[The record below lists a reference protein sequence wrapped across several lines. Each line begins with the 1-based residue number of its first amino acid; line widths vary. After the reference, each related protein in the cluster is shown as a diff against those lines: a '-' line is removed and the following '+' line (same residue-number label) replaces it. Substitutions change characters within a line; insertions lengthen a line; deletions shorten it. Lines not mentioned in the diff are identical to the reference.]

1 MTRFSAGSADG
12 RRTLKTL
19 LVAALVTCSVFAAAC
34 GGTSIRKITADPSRY
49 RTNEV
54 KISGEVLDSYSI
66 GSRGIYHV
74 DDGSGRLWVYSDNG
88 VPRKGAQVTVWG
100 TIREAVNLGPL
111 NNLVKI
117 PVDAIILVERQHRA
131 Q

>member
-1 MTRFSAGSADG
+1 MAFSTASADRG
-12 RRTLKTL
+12 LKTL
-19 LVAALVTCSVFAAAC
+19 LVAVVVAGSVFAAAC

-66 GSRGIYHV
+66 GSRGVYHV
-74 DDGSGRLWVYSDNG
+74 DDGTGRLWIYSDNG
-88 VPRKGAQVTVWG
+88 VPRKGAQVSVWG

-117 PVDAIILVERQHRA
+117 PVDAVILVERQHRT

>member
-1 MTRFSAGSADG
+1 M
-12 RRTLKTL
+12 KTL
-19 LVAALVTCSVFAAAC
+19 LATALVACSVFAAAC

-49 RTNEV
+49 RTEEV

-88 VPRKGAQVTVWG
+88 VPRKGTQVSVWG
-100 TIREAVNLGPL
+100 TVREALNLGPL

-117 PVDAIILVERQHRA
+117 PADAIILVERQHRA
-131 Q
+131 P

>member
-1 MTRFSAGSADG
+1 MMAFSTASADRG
-12 RRTLKTL
+12 LKTL
-19 LVAALVTCSVFAAAC
+19 LVAVIVAGSVFAAAC

-66 GSRGIYHV
+66 GSRGVYHV
-74 DDGSGRLWVYSDNG
+74 DDGTGRLWIYSDNG
-88 VPRKGAQVTVWG
+88 VPRKGAQVSVWG

-111 NNLVKI
+111 NNMVKI
-117 PVDAIILVERQHRA
+117 PVDAVILVERQHRT

>member
-1 MTRFSAGSADG
+1 MT
-12 RRTLKTL
+12 
-19 LVAALVTCSVFAAAC
+19 LVASSVFAAAC

-49 RTNEV
+49 RTDEV
-54 KISGEVLDSYSI
+54 KVSGEVLDSYSI
-66 GSRGIYHV
+66 GSRGIYHI

-88 VPRKGAQVTVWG
+88 VPRKGAQVSVWG

>member
-1 MTRFSAGSADG
+1 MAMV
-12 RRTLKTL
+12 
-19 LVAALVTCSVFAAAC
+19 LVASTVFAAAC
-34 GGTSIRKITADPSRY
+34 GGTSIRKVTADPSRY
-49 RTNEV
+49 RNEEV

-66 GSRGIYHV
+66 GSRGIYHI

-88 VPRKGAQVTVWG
+88 VPRKGAQVSVWG
-100 TIREAVNLGPL
+100 TIREGISLGPL

-117 PVDAIILVERQHRA
+117 PVDAIILVERQHRT

>member
-1 MTRFSAGSADG
+1 MTRFSASSADG
-12 RRTLKTL
+12 RRTLSAR
-19 LVAALVTCSVFAAAC
+19 VAAVLIGCSVFAAAC

-49 RTNEV
+49 RTEEV
-54 KISGEVLDSYSI
+54 KVSGEVLDSYSI
-66 GSRGIYHV
+66 GSRGIYHI

-88 VPRKGAQVTVWG
+88 VPRKGAQVSVWG
-100 TIREAVNLGPL
+100 TIREAINLGPL

-117 PVDAIILVERQHRA
+117 PVDAIILVERQHRT

>member
-1 MTRFSAGSADG
+1 MTRFFPRSVD

-19 LVAALVTCSVFAAAC
+19 LAMTVVAFSVFAAAC

-49 RTNEV
+49 RTEEV
-54 KISGEVLDSYSI
+54 KISGEVLDSYSV
-66 GSRGIYHV
+66 GSRGIYHI

-88 VPRKGAQVTVWG
+88 VPRKGAQVSVWG
-100 TIREAVNLGPL
+100 TIRESINIGPL

-117 PVDAIILVERQHRA
+117 PVDAIILVERQHRV

>member
-1 MTRFSAGSADG
+1 MMRHSGFSANG
-12 RRTLKTL
+12 RRTVKTL
-19 LVAALVTCSVFAAAC
+19 LAALVACSVFAAAC

-49 RTNEV
+49 RTDEV

-88 VPRKGAQVTVWG
+88 VPRKGAQVSVWG
-100 TIREAVNLGPL
+100 TIREALNLGPL

-117 PVDAIILVERQHRA
+117 PVDAVILVERQHRTP
-131 Q
+131 

>member
-1 MTRFSAGSADG
+1 MTQSSPGSADG

-19 LVAALVTCSVFAAAC
+19 LAMTLVAFSVFAASC
-34 GGTSIRKITADPSRY
+34 GGTSIRKVTADPSRY
-49 RTNEV
+49 RTEEV
-54 KISGEVLDSYSI
+54 KVSGEVLDSYSI
-66 GSRGIYHV
+66 GSRGIYHI

-88 VPRKGAQVTVWG
+88 VPRKGAQVSVWG
-100 TIREAVNLGPL
+100 TVREAINLGPL

-117 PVDAIILVERQHRA
+117 PVDAIILVERQHRV